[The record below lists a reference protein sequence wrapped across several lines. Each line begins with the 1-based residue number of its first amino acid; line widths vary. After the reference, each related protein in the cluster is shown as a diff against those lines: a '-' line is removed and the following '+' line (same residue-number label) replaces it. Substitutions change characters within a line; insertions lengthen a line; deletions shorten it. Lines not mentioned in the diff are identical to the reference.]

1 VKKKESKTQSEI
13 LPPIESKTQPEILPP
28 VKSKLPT
35 LKKTFKKVKDP
46 VIKSL
51 PSEFVNQL
59 RFSNFRGIWIF
70 GSEKDFLDWMEV
82 HAETLD
88 RDYRGNFSVDQRGW
102 IFPWGATLRLKV
114 LNRPEDL
121 EVFRGQRYDYIG
133 VTGKIDPKIQEIVV
147 DFIALSLRKKIVSS
161 C

>member
-1 VKKKESKTQSEI
+1 
-13 LPPIESKTQPEILPP
+13 
-28 VKSKLPT
+28 
-35 LKKTFKKVKDP
+35 
-46 VIKSL
+46 
-51 PSEFVNQL
+51 
-59 RFSNFRGIWIF
+59 
-70 GSEKDFLDWMEV
+70 MEV